1 MDKEVIVI
9 GAGPAGSTAA
19 REISSL
25 GWEVLLL
32 DKSRFPRDKPCGGG
46 VTIRTDELLPFSLDP
61 VIEDVVYGAHLRLRD
76 NQIITRHTSK
86 PITYMTQRSRL
97 DSFLVEQAQKSGVDF
112 RDGVAAARVRRLAQN
127 KFEVTDRHGDKYTSR
142 ILIGADGANGIVSK
156 NLGYEN
162 PIERAVAIEGN
173 MPFPNGIPEEY
184 KGMVGLNFGL
194 VKGGYGWIFPKED
207 HLNIGIGGW
216 KINVG
221 HSLRSDLAKLC
232 EVYGFDFS
240 KLEQIRGHHLPLIRP
255 GTLVSAGGSAV
266 IGDAAGFVDPLSGE
280 GIYGA
285 IASAVSI
292 APAVNSFLQG
302 QSTALDDYHF
312 SITDSIIPDI
322 EKSRAL
328 MEIFHVLPDPF
339 VWLLQHSNRF
349 WDPAGSLIRGETTY
363 SEIVNRFGQILGSS
377 LIPISKFSQLLT
389 GRKEQL
395 RSPDC
400 Q

>member
-1 MDKEVIVI
+1 MPKV
-9 GAGPAGSTAA
+9 P
-19 REISSL
+19 
-25 GWEVLLL
+25 
-32 DKSRFPRDKPCGGG
+32 
-46 VTIRTDELLPFSLDP
+46 
-61 VIEDVVYGAHLRLRD
+61 
-76 NQIITRHTSK
+76 IILK
-86 PITYMTQRSRL
+86 
-97 DSFLVEQAQKSGVDF
+97 
-112 RDGVAAARVRRLAQN
+112 
-127 KFEVTDRHGDKYTSR
+127 
-142 ILIGADGANGIVSK
+142 
-156 NLGYEN
+156 N
-162 PIERAVAIEGN
+162 PIKASTTTTVPTAVTQSN
-173 MPFPNGIPEEY
+173 QLDTNNTY
-184 KGMVGLNFGL
+184 DQN
-194 VKGGYGWIFPKED
+194 IF
-207 HLNIGIGGW
+207 
-216 KINVG
+216 
-221 HSLRSDLAKLC
+221 
-232 EVYGFDFS
+232 YGFDFS

-266 IGDAAGFVDPLSGE
+266 IGDAAGLVDPLSGE

-292 APAVNSFLQG
+292 APAVDSFLQG

>member
-1 MDKEVIVI
+1 MDNDVIVI

-25 GWEVLLL
+25 GWNVLLL

-76 NQIITRHTSK
+76 GRIVTRYTKK
-86 PITYMTQRSRL
+86 PITYMTQRIRL
-97 DSFLVEQAQKSGVDF
+97 DAFLVEQSQRSGVEF
-112 RDGVAAARVRRLAQN
+112 RDGIAVTHVRRLAPDQ
-127 KFEVTDRHGDKYTSR
+127 FEVIDRSGEKYTSR
-142 ILIGADGANGIVSK
+142 VLIGADGANGIVSK

-162 PIERAVAIEGN
+162 PIERAIAIEGN
-173 MPFPNGIPEEY
+173 MPFFNGIPEEY

-194 VKGGYGWIFPKED
+194 VKGGYGWIFPKGD

-221 HSLRSDLAKLC
+221 NSLRSDLANLC
-232 EVYGFDFS
+232 DIYGFDFS

-266 IGDAAGFVDPLSGE
+266 IGDAAGLVDPLSGE

-285 IASAVSI
+285 IASGVSI
-292 APAVNSFLQG
+292 APSVDNFLRG

-312 SITDSIIPDI
+312 FIADSIIPDI

-339 VWLLQHSNRF
+339 VWLLQHSDRF
-349 WDPAGSLIRGETTY
+349 WSPAGSLIRGETTY
-363 SEIVNRFGQILGSS
+363 SEIVNHFGKVLGSS
-377 LIPISKFSQLLT
+377 LGPISKLAQLVS
-389 GRKEQL
+389 GRKAQL